1 MASDLI
7 KHVTDA
13 TFEAV
18 VLESKAPAVLVD
30 FWAKWCGPCIGMA
43 PALDELAE
51 AYGSKLQIVK
61 LDVDENQMI
70 SAKFNIRAMP
80 TLMFFKDGQLT
91 STEVGAK
98 TKSQLAAFID
108 KQMA

>member
-13 TFEAV
+13 NFETE
-18 VLESKAPAVLVD
+18 VLGSKAPVLVD

-43 PALDELAE
+43 PALDELAA
-51 AYGSKLQIVK
+51 AYGDKLQIVK
-61 LDVDENQMI
+61 LDVDENPMI
-70 SAKFNIRAMP
+70 SGKFGIRAMP
-80 TLMFFKDGQLT
+80 TLMFLKDGQVT
-91 STEVGAK
+91 STVVGAK

-108 KQMA
+108 QQMA

>member
-7 KHVTDA
+7 KHVTD
-13 TFEAV
+13 TNFETE
-18 VLESKAPAVLVD
+18 VLGSKTPVLVD

-61 LDVDENQMI
+61 LDVDENPMI
-70 SAKFNIRAMP
+70 SGKFGIRAMP
-80 TLMFFKDGQLT
+80 TLMFLKDGQVT
-91 STEVGAK
+91 STVVGAK

-108 KQMA
+108 QQMA

>member
-13 TFEAV
+13 TFETE
-18 VLESKAPAVLVD
+18 VLGSKSPVLVD

-51 AYGSKLQIVK
+51 AYGDKLQIVK

-70 SAKFNIRAMP
+70 SGKFGIRAMP
-80 TLMFFKDGQLT
+80 TLMFFKDGQVT
-91 STEVGAK
+91 STVVGAK
-98 TKSQLAAFID
+98 TKSQLATFID
-108 KQMA
+108 QQMA